1 MASRCVGVISVE
13 TRYGPSVTRVNLAS
27 IHSASVPIRRA
38 TDKDADAVARVLKEA
53 FAELER
59 LYTRAGYDAT
69 APDAAQVRERL
80 AEGPTWLAED
90 GGAIVGTV
98 SAVARDGGVYVRSMA
113 VTPAARGRRV
123 GLHLMRQ
130 VELFAVSRS
139 AARLY
144 LSTTPFLFSAI
155 RLYESLGFRRT
166 GEPPDDLFGTPL
178 VTMAKPLRRA

>member
-1 MASRCVGVISVE
+1 MQ
-13 TRYGPSVTRVNLAS
+13 
-27 IHSASVPIRRA
+27 IRRA
-38 TDKDADAVARVLKEA
+38 TEKDADAVAHVLNEA
-53 FAELER
+53 FAEFKR

-69 APDAAQVRERL
+69 TPDVANIKARL

-90 GGAIVGTV
+90 GAAIVGTV
-98 SAVARDGGVYVRSMA
+98 SAIARDDGVYVRSMA
-113 VTPAARGRRV
+113 VMPAARGKRV
-123 GLHLMRQ
+123 ALHLMRQ
-130 VELFAVSRS
+130 LELFAVSKK
-139 AARLY
+139 AERLY